1 MKKII
6 SLVLISSLAF
16 TFCRRDPEVG
26 PTGPRGPRGPA
37 GEDGS
42 GAIVSNVYTVNE
54 SDWEY
59 DDPSYFADI
68 AIPDLT
74 SDIVNNGIVLAYL
87 KVDDNTFSQLPL
99 TFYES
104 DEYSSTLEVISFPEL
119 VSIVWTD
126 SDLLDGGNPP
136 TMEFRVV
143 YMHNSTGKKAFEN
156 SHSEPD
162 TLFVKDYPEFFR
174 NR

>member
-1 MKKII
+1 M
-6 SLVLISSLAF
+6 SAF
-16 TFCRRDPEVG
+16 LFTNCRRDPEVG

-42 GAIVSNVYTVNE
+42 GAIVSNVYTVAE
-54 SDWEY
+54 SDWQF
-59 DDPSYFADI
+59 DDPAYFADI
-68 AIPDLT
+68 HIPDLT
-74 SDIVNNGIVLAYL
+74 ADIVNNGIVLVYL
-87 KVDDNTFSQLPL
+87 KVEENTFSQLPL

-126 SDLLDGGNPP
+126 SDLLDGGSPP
-136 TMEFRVV
+136 EMEFRVV
-143 YMHNSTGKKAFEN
+143 YMQGAAGKKAPGQLP
-156 SHSEPD
+156 STHD
-162 TLFVKDYPEFFR
+162 TLFVKDFPDLF